1 MRRTIT
7 LAIEKIVEIG
17 DFEFNSCKTARYAF
31 PFAGE
36 LFKHKRTTFNSEKVK
51 YFRKFVANVV
61 LAHDVL

>member
-51 YFRKFVANVV
+51 YFRKFVANMV